1 MNGTRA
7 IPWPALLTCAAL
19 AAAEE
24 PLLRV
29 SELEAA
35 PGRTIAV
42 SAPVLGKDL
51 AAAAEH
57 FIARRDG
64 EQWSLEPKA
73 GEATIVLERPGA
85 VLIALTSAPRD
96 GVVYSLKAIARAR
109 GAGPASAGAVR
120 RVGQPLELTP
130 LVDPT
135 RSRPGEDLPL
145 RLHWDGSTRAG
156 ATVSVEGPGGD
167 PKLSLTT
174 DPVGAAHFRV
184 TRPGRWLVR
193 ATHEAEK
200 TRHVAEL
207 TFVVS
212 GEERR

>member
-1 MNGTRA
+1 MNRTCA
-7 IPWPALLTCAAL
+7 IPLPVLLTCAAL

-24 PLLRV
+24 PALQV
-29 SELEAA
+29 SELETA
-35 PGRTIAV
+35 PGRTIRV

-51 AAAAEH
+51 AAAAAH
-57 FIARRDG
+57 FVARREG

-73 GEATIVLERPGA
+73 GEATIALEHPGA
-85 VLIALTSAPRD
+85 VLIALTSAPQ
-96 GVVYSLKAIARAR
+96 GGTVWSLKAVVRAR
-109 GAGPASAGAVR
+109 GAGPASAGVVR

-135 RSRPGEDLPL
+135 RSRPGEDLPF
-145 RLHWDGSTRAG
+145 RLHWDGGARSG
-156 ATVSVEGPGGD
+156 ATVTVEGPGGD
-167 PKLSLTT
+167 PRLSLTT
-174 DPVGAAHFRV
+174 DPVGAAWFRV

-193 ATHEAEK
+193 ATHQDEK

-207 TFVVS
+207 VFVVP